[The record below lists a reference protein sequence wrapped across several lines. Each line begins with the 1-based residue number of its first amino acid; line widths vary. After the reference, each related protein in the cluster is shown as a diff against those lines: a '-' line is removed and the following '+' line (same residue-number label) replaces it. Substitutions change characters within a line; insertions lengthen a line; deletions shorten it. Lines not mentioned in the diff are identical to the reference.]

1 MSLRDK
7 MEADRNALDALVA
20 KIPGF
25 QGYKDRET
33 RRDADRVLRQ
43 HISRLLEEQ
52 RTRLNQL
59 QLEVLSLGRIDL
71 LDDLER
77 VGTRVQ
83 GVVNRLRTAAY
94 GYAGLFDAVKV
105 NEEQLEALYQFDEG
119 LINLVGQMRDAL
131 DHLTEVLEARQELG
145 EALKN
150 LRETVDR
157 LASTVRGREA
167 VILGEA
173 LPDLPER
180 QETLPGEPPTAAE
193 GGTGTQEPEA

>member
-7 MEADRNALDALVA
+7 MEADRNALEELVA

-25 QGYKDRET
+25 RGYKERET

-59 QLEVLSLGRIDL
+59 QLEVLSLGRVDL

-77 VGTRVQ
+77 VGTKVQ

-105 NEEQLEALYQFDEG
+105 DEEQLDALYRFDEG
-119 LINLVGQMRDAL
+119 LINLVGQVRDAL
-131 DHLTEVLEARQELG
+131 DDLTDALEAGEELG
-145 EALKN
+145 EVLKGV
-150 LRETVDR
+150 RETVDR

-173 LPDLPER
+173 LPDLPEP
-180 QETLPGEPPTAAE
+180 Q
-193 GGTGTQEPEA
+193 